1 MVMGSTARHHP
12 SGMAGHLC
20 LGMDQRGNM
29 VVVTMRGRRVMAGLF
44 VALAQ
49 ERPIPSGRGRER
61 TRVQERNASGLPAWG
76 VVMLGESGIFPDL
89 PPSVHPGQQTF
100 PSLSP
105 SIDCTDAPPRP
116 LRQRPS
122 V

>member
-1 MVMGSTARHHP
+1 MVMGSTARQHP
-12 SGMAGHLC
+12 SGMAGHIC
-20 LGMDQRGNM
+20 LGMDQRGT
-29 VVVTMRGRRVMAGLF
+29 VVVMTVRVRKVMAGLF
-44 VALAQ
+44 VALAK
-49 ERPIPSGRGRER
+49 ERQIPSCRGRER
-61 TRVQERNASGLPAWG
+61 NLVQERNASGMPAWG
-76 VVMLGESGIFPDL
+76 VVMLGEPGIFPD
-89 PPSVHPGQQTF
+89 PR

>member
-20 LGMDQRGNM
+20 LGMDQRGTV

-49 ERPIPSGRGRER
+49 ERPIPSCRGRER
-61 TRVQERNASGLPAWG
+61 KRVQESNASGMPAWG
-76 VVMLGESGIFPDL
+76 VVMLGEPGIFPD
-89 PPSVHPGQQTF
+89 PPS
-100 PSLSP
+100 SLSP